1 MSEDLVTIE
10 VDGRKLEARKGSML
24 IDVTDAA
31 GIYIPRFCYHKKL
44 SVAANCRMCLVE
56 VERAPKPQP
65 ACATPVM
72 DGMKV
77 FTKSEKAVSG
87 QQATMEF
94 LLINHPLD
102 CPICDQGG
110 ECELQD
116 LAMGYGSDISQY
128 VERKRVV
135 RDKDIGPLV
144 QTDMT
149 RCIHCTR
156 CVRFGEEIAGL
167 RELGATGRGE
177 HMEIGTYVQH
187 AMSSELSGN
196 VIDLCPVGAL
206 TSKPY
211 RYSARAWEL
220 QQREGVA
227 THDCLGSNLNLHV
240 KGQVVKRVVPRENEA
255 VNETWIADRD
265 RYSYQGLKSEQRL
278 LAPRIKQGG
287 QWRDCDWE
295 TAFSYVAAEFTGLAD
310 QGQAQRIG
318 MLASPSSTSEE
329 LFLLQR
335 LARGLGSPNVD
346 YRLRQ
351 VDFSGD
357 AADALVP
364 GLACGLD
371 DIERADAVLIVGG
384 YPRHDQPLLSHRVR
398 KAALRG
404 AKVFVVDAYAQPYN
418 FGLAGRVNVRPGEY
432 ATALAGI
439 SRAAAELAGDQA
451 TAAALAS
458 VIVPDAGRA
467 IAEALRGAARSF
479 VIAATEL
486 DRSPQRADLLNR
498 CAALAALTGSHFG
511 QATDGANA
519 AGAALAGAVPHRG
532 PAGVRAASAGKSAH
546 DMLAGGLD
554 AYVLLGVEPDRD
566 CADPVAALAAL
577 GAARC
582 VVALT
587 AFAAPALEATAH
599 VMLPIAAFAEN
610 EGSFVNASG
619 AWQSFTPAVKAP
631 GEARPAWK
639 ILRVLGERLGLDGFD
654 AVSVSALTTELK
666 TLSAGLA
673 PAVRAAAPQQAPQ
686 TAALGSGLELIR
698 SLPLYAG
705 DALVRRAPAL
715 QATVGAADNLL
726 RLASATALQLG
737 LAPGAVVTVEA
748 SGAEARAVLAIDD
761 AVPAQCCV
769 VHIGSDLAARLP
781 AATHVNLRSA
791 S

>member
-10 VDGRKLEARKGSML
+10 VDGQPMQARKGAML

-77 FTKSEKAVSG
+77 HTKSEKAVSG

-116 LAMGYGSDISQY
+116 LALGYGSDVSQY

-156 CVRFGEEIAGL
+156 CVRFGEEVAGL

-187 AMSSELSGN
+187 AMTSELSGN

-220 QQREGVA
+220 QQRDGIA
-227 THDCLGSNLNLHV
+227 PHDCLGSNVYVHV

-255 VNETWIADRD
+255 VNETWLSDRD
-265 RYSYQGLKSEQRL
+265 RFAYQGLKSEQRL
-278 LAPRIKQGG
+278 LAPRIRDHG
-287 QWRDCDWE
+287 QWRECDWE
-295 TAFSYVAAEFTGLAD
+295 TAFRFAAEQLSAVAD
-310 QGQAQRIG
+310 QGGATRIG

-329 LFLLQR
+329 FLLLAR
-335 LARGLGSPNVD
+335 LARGLGSQNID
-346 YRLRQ
+346 HRLRQ
-351 VDFSGD
+351 RDFSGD
-357 AADALVP
+357 AADPAMP
-364 GLACGLD
+364 GLGCGLD

-384 YPRHDQPLLSHRVR
+384 HPRYDQPLLNHRVR

-404 AKVFVVDAYAQPYN
+404 ARVFVVDTWAQPYN
-418 FGLAGRVNVRPGEY
+418 FDLTARVSVRPGEFA
-432 ATALAGI
+432 ATLAGLTL
-439 SRAAAELAGDQA
+439 AAAEAAQDQQSIAGLSGA
-451 TAAALAS
+451 TPSAALRTIAQALKDAS
-458 VIVPDAGRA
+458 HAVVIGTC
-467 IAEALRGAARSF
+467 ELERS
-479 VIAATEL
+479 A
-486 DRSPQRADLLNR
+486 QRAELLNR
-498 CAALAALTGSHFG
+498 CAAIAALTGSHFA
-511 QATDGANA
+511 QATDGANV
-519 AGAALAGAVPHRG
+519 AGAWLAGAVPHRG
-532 PAGVRAASAGKSAH
+532 PAGAAVAAPGKPALA
-546 DMLAGGLD
+546 MLADPLD

-566 CADPVAALAAL
+566 CADPLAALAAL
-577 GAARC
+577 GGARC
-582 VVALT
+582 VIALS
-587 AFAAPALEATAH
+587 AFATPSLEATAH
-599 VMLPIAAFAEN
+599 VMLPIAGFAEN
-610 EGSFVNASG
+610 EGSYVNAAG
-619 AWQSFTPAVKAP
+619 HWQSFQAAVKPP

-654 AVSVSALTTELK
+654 AVSVGALTAEL
-666 TLSAGLA
+666 TSLAGPLA
-673 PAVRAAAPQQAPQ
+673 PTSRAAGAQAAAPAIAAVAGLDRIDA
-686 TAALGSGLELIR
+686 AALYG
-698 SLPLYAG
+698 G

-715 QATVGAADNLL
+715 QATVGAPDSRVRVA
-726 RLASATALQLG
+726 AATAAALG
-737 LAPGAVVTVEA
+737 LADGARVSVQA
-748 SGAEARAVLAIDD
+748 GGAEVAADLLIDD
-761 AVPAQCCV
+761 AVPAQSCV
-769 VHIGSDLAARLP
+769 ILAGSELAAQLP
-781 AATHVNLRSA
+781 ASTSVKLGSA
-791 S
+791 

>member
-24 IDVTDAA
+24 IDATDAA

-77 FTKSEKAVSG
+77 FTKSEKAISG

-116 LAMGYGSDISQY
+116 LAMGYGSDVSQY

-187 AMSSELSGN
+187 AMASELSGN

-220 QQREGVA
+220 QQREAVA
-227 THDCLGSNLNLHV
+227 PHDCLGSNLNVHV
-240 KGQVVKRVVPRENEA
+240 KGQVVKRVVPRENET

-265 RYSYQGLKSEQRL
+265 RFSYQGLKSEQRL
-278 LAPRIKQGG
+278 LAPRIKQDG

-295 TAFSYVAAEFTGLAD
+295 TAFAFVAAELSGLAD

-335 LARGLGSPNVD
+335 LARGLGSANVD

-357 AADALVP
+357 AADPIVP

-384 YPRHDQPLLSHRVR
+384 YPRHDQPLLSHRIR

-404 AKVFVVDAYAQPYN
+404 ARVYVVDAYAQPYN
-418 FGLAGRVNVRPGEY
+418 FGLAGRINVRPGDY
-432 ATALAGI
+432 AAVLAGI
-439 SRAAAELAGDQA
+439 SRAAAEQAGDGA
-451 TAAALAS
+451 AAAALAALE
-458 VIVPDAGRA
+458 VTAAQRA
-467 IAEALRGAARSF
+467 IAEALRDAARSV

-498 CAALAALTGSHFG
+498 CASLAALTNSHFG

-519 AGAALAGAVPHRG
+519 AGASLAGAVPHRG
-532 PAGVRAASAGKSAH
+532 PAGAQPAGKGRAAFEMLSA
-546 DMLAGGLD
+546 GLD

-587 AFAAPALEATAH
+587 AFAAPSLAATAH

-619 AWQSFTPAVKAP
+619 AWQSFAAAVKPP

-654 AVSVSALTTELK
+654 AVAVGALTTELK
-666 TLSAGLA
+666 TLCAGVA
-673 PAVRAAAPQQAPQ
+673 PGVRAASSQQAPQ
-686 TAALGSGLELIR
+686 AAAATGGIELLR

-726 RLASATALQLG
+726 RLASATAQQLG
-737 LAPGAVVTVEA
+737 LVPGANVAIGAGAVEVR
-748 SGAEARAVLAIDD
+748 AELAIDD
-761 AVPAQCCV
+761 DVPAQCCV
-769 VHIGSDLAARLP
+769 VHIGSDLAAQLP
-781 AATHVNLRSA
+781 GVSHVNLRSA